1 MRNFVKRLIF
11 NLIESN
17 KSRLESDLFFK
28 VFINF
33 SKNLPIELKQLVE
46 KKDKKNIKT
55 LITQFFIDDLTVL
68 KKAL

>member
-11 NLIESN
+11 NLIEAN
-17 KSRLESDLFFK
+17 KNKLESESFFK